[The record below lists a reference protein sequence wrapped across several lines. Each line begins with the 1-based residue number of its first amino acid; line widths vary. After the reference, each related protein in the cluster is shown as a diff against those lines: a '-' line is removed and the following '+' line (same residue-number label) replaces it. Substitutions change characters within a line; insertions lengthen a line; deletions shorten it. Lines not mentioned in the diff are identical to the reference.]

1 MLKWHP
7 SGVKS
12 LSRFYIL
19 HIQLLRWAQKKKGIM
34 IGFYTRDVIEWKHFP
49 RYRSFVRGIHR
60 SPMDFPHKG
69 QWHGALMCSLICAWT
84 NDWVNNRDAGDLR
97 RHRVNYDVT
106 VMRYC
111 CPCFWWKRWW
121 RWWRHDGMTTTA
133 MIIRDDYAVM
143 LITLSLA
150 SLKALKTRRYI
161 CH

>member
-1 MLKWHP
+1 MTPKWCKKFIAILYFTHWIAEM
-7 SGVKS
+7 GAEKE
-12 LSRFYIL
+12 RNYDWIL
-19 HIQLLRWAQKKKGIM
+19 HTWRHQMETFSALPVFCEGN
-34 IGFYTRDVIEWKHFP
+34 P
-49 RYRSFVRGIHR
+49 P

-84 NDWVNNRDAGDLR
+84 NGWVNNRDVGDLR